1 MKALGE
7 FLRKYLRGTFE
18 PYFIV
23 SEESSPNNSIKLS
36 ITESMIS
43 DMCLRGSFNPSKI
56 RIYMSKEL
64 STTNISLCLQTEP
77 YPLSADSNLPISG
90 FPRELVSEDN
100 KIQGI

>member
-7 FLRKYLRGTFE
+7 SLRKYLRGTFE

-23 SEESSPNNSIKLS
+23 SEEGSPNNILQLP

-56 RIYMSKEL
+56 LIYISKEL
-64 STTNISLCLQTEP
+64 STTNISLCLQAEP
-77 YPLSADSNLPISG
+77 YPFSTDSTLPISG